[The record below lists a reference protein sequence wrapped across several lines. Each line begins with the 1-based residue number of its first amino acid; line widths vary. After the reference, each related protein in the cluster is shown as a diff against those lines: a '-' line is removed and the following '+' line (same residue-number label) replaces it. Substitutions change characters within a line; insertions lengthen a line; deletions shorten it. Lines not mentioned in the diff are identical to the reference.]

1 MAKGTKKIDKVGN
14 GKYNVDIANRKEMN
28 KMTKVIEKENNSE
41 KKLEDMNEMMHLL
54 VQLTDNDRLIIK
66 GMMMWAAG
74 ENKIVETS

>member
-1 MAKGTKKIDKVGN
+1 
-14 GKYNVDIANRKEMN
+14 
-28 KMTKVIEKENNSE
+28 MTKVIEKENSE
-41 KKLEDMNEMMHLL
+41 KKIEDMSEMMHLL